1 METIP
6 ASWESGGGI
15 SGAKADLPDLPSTSS
30 PLQFGDWIHL
40 CGPVMRDLSSVA
52 SRWWDLT
59 TRQAQNHY
67 ADWKMATPLQ
77 RVQIEPRIPDE
88 LNERCY
94 GRTEQRGVH
103 LLLKAV
109 STEIQQMLVTDR
121 QLTSTAIL
129 YRLFIRYQPGGP
141 GEKSLILKELTQLP
155 KTQTMAELAT
165 ALRSWRR
172 HFGRAREVGAS
183 LPDGTL
189 LIRALE
195 VGVQQVAKENSQ
207 AAFRLA
213 QSRSALKVDEQPEP
227 TTIWDF
233 SQCLLAEAE
242 TLVLMNSSL
251 TVHADPPPL
260 KLKVFDAG
268 DGNSGFKKAGQEAAT
283 NGKGKGGTSEVPCR
297 WFRSDGGCRAG
308 KQCKFNHS
316 WDGIDDK
323 SARCWICG
331 SKEHRKNDCK
341 VKGSGPRRDEPKG
354 SGGGSNALH
363 GNGNNKSGGGGTTPS
378 TSSTPSAMTPVKPK
392 INEMTAASATT
403 ATTTPGELK
412 TGNSGGEKVDAG
424 KDMGENGGDG
434 GGKSSRTDELLQE
447 ATQLLKTL
455 RVQPGNPKMKVM
467 QIGGLDRIEENM
479 VLIDSGAT
487 HGLRP
492 AVDFDEWNKAS
503 PTTVQLATGSTQAFR
518 LKPNT
523 KILLGHPTDS
533 TAWIV
538 PMGGLAE
545 LDFILEWKENLCS
558 LKDDVGRS
566 LNVTV
571 INGCPMLTR
580 EEGQMVLQW
589 LEGYQVHQWRKMAVL
604 KTIFT
609 RPEEVDK
616 SQLDLELALT
626 MKLRQQF
633 PDLLDDIMAKIVPRM
648 EMIKTENF
656 GNKLPWNRRKRRR
669 LKTAK
674 HVVIHLF
681 SGPDQAFWDKQCAS
695 TTTEVLCIDTTTST
709 PANLHDR
716 FVYGFLVALC
726 ASGKV
731 RSILAGP
738 PCRTLSALR
747 YQNDEGPGILRTEE
761 FPYGVPDLSAGDQEL
776 VSGDS
781 VLMFRFWSLYIL
793 AEEFK
798 PISMPPTQFFMEQ
811 PEDPARYR
819 NAQDVEEHKYFSI
832 FRTREWQQM
841 AETFGIRLVHFDQF
855 PMGHPKRKPTTLA
868 TNVPEMMQ
876 LQDIRG
882 APTNEAELTNQ
893 FRSLPLTKR
902 LDESKKWAAWAPG
915 LKLAI
920 ATVIRQ
926 HVNMLDQERVA
937 QQWAEPALLRPR
949 SESPE
954 QHQEHFSVPQF
965 EPDSVQSRNE
975 PSSVR
980 QQQGPASVQN
990 QIKPTVQALGVVALE
1005 QWKKHFLNDHMPARR
1020 DCSHCVRAQGRSK
1033 PHRRVQHPESYT
1045 LSIDLSGK
1053 MSEGMDQNAQGVK
1066 YMMVGCY
1073 TMPISKDR
1081 RSLIPVP
1088 GQEHEEQDQPLPGV
1102 DEDIE
1107 GIQMDEEDHVPPDD
1121 DVLLEEDEPMEE
1133 GDERHVR
1140 SAQSMCATWQRLVDE
1155 AQNVAVHQI
1164 TFVEPLKS
1172 RAVKHVLPALA
1183 RMYCRLRSLG
1193 LPLYRLHSD
1202 RAKEFCSEPVRT
1214 WALERDILITM
1225 TPGSSFKANGRVEG
1239 EMNTIKKS
1247 IRTLIS
1253 AQLSTL
1259 QQWPLAARHIGERR
1273 LRAQLQLL
1281 GWPVGRMLRFGAT
1294 AYALR
1299 KSWQARYVAW
1309 RDIREEVKIL
1319 GPDMN
1324 SSLTNTGYY
1333 VESKTTGRR
1342 FYTDDVVIPEAQQ
1355 PAVEDQVLYLPERAE
1370 DAAPMR
1376 RHRTKEK
1383 VPAISMMNMEGERV
1397 ITQRF
1402 SDMFDNDPYYVNS
1415 SDSWTLGTDDQSSA
1429 SSSPKRTT
1437 DLEEEWWIGVGDV
1450 EEAPNNRA
1458 GSSYP
1463 VASNAA
1469 ALRALH
1475 VNLTN
1480 HVGDEMQKLDAVS
1493 SDQAWWLGAVSDAI
1507 KMRNMVEQRLQDLHE
1522 QDAQDQQHN
1531 MEQEFLVTRTIGN
1544 AEVWA
1549 DLEAWSPSIK
1559 QEYDQLVKKKCAVR
1573 QITKSQL
1580 QQMASELKLPI
1591 EILPGKMV
1599 HTRKSGTGAYRSRA
1613 VICGNYAGPE
1623 NNEHY
1628 AGGVDVGS
1636 KFERW

>member
-1 METIP
+1 
-6 ASWESGGGI
+6 
-15 SGAKADLPDLPSTSS
+15 
-30 PLQFGDWIHL
+30 
-40 CGPVMRDLSSVA
+40 
-52 SRWWDLT
+52 
-59 TRQAQNHY
+59 
-67 ADWKMATPLQ
+67 
-77 RVQIEPRIPDE
+77 
-88 LNERCY
+88 
-94 GRTEQRGVH
+94 
-103 LLLKAV
+103 
-109 STEIQQMLVTDR
+109 
-121 QLTSTAIL
+121 
-129 YRLFIRYQPGGP
+129 
-141 GEKSLILKELTQLP
+141 
-155 KTQTMAELAT
+155 
-165 ALRSWRR
+165 
-172 HFGRAREVGAS
+172 
-183 LPDGTL
+183 
-189 LIRALE
+189 
-195 VGVQQVAKENSQ
+195 
-207 AAFRLA
+207 
-213 QSRSALKVDEQPEP
+213 
-227 TTIWDF
+227 
-233 SQCLLAEAE
+233 
-242 TLVLMNSSL
+242 
-251 TVHADPPPL
+251 
-260 KLKVFDAG
+260 
-268 DGNSGFKKAGQEAAT
+268 
-283 NGKGKGGTSEVPCR
+283 
-297 WFRSDGGCRAG
+297 
-308 KQCKFNHS
+308 
-316 WDGIDDK
+316 
-323 SARCWICG
+323 
-331 SKEHRKNDCK
+331 
-341 VKGSGPRRDEPKG
+341 
-354 SGGGSNALH
+354 
-363 GNGNNKSGGGGTTPS
+363 
-378 TSSTPSAMTPVKPK
+378 
-392 INEMTAASATT
+392 
-403 ATTTPGELK
+403 
-412 TGNSGGEKVDAG
+412 
-424 KDMGENGGDG
+424 
-434 GGKSSRTDELLQE
+434 
-447 ATQLLKTL
+447 
-455 RVQPGNPKMKVM
+455 
-467 QIGGLDRIEENM
+467 
-479 VLIDSGAT
+479 
-487 HGLRP
+487 
-492 AVDFDEWNKAS
+492 
-503 PTTVQLATGSTQAFR
+503 
-518 LKPNT
+518 
-523 KILLGHPTDS
+523 
-533 TAWIV
+533 
-538 PMGGLAE
+538 
-545 LDFILEWKENLCS
+545 
-558 LKDDVGRS
+558 
-566 LNVTV
+566 
-571 INGCPMLTR
+571 
-580 EEGQMVLQW
+580 
-589 LEGYQVHQWRKMAVL
+589 
-604 KTIFT
+604 
-609 RPEEVDK
+609 
-616 SQLDLELALT
+616 
-626 MKLRQQF
+626 
-633 PDLLDDIMAKIVPRM
+633 
-648 EMIKTENF
+648 
-656 GNKLPWNRRKRRR
+656 
-669 LKTAK
+669 
-674 HVVIHLF
+674 
-681 SGPDQAFWDKQCAS
+681 
-695 TTTEVLCIDTTTST
+695 
-709 PANLHDR
+709 
-716 FVYGFLVALC
+716 
-726 ASGKV
+726 
-731 RSILAGP
+731 
-738 PCRTLSALR
+738 
-747 YQNDEGPGILRTEE
+747 
-761 FPYGVPDLSAGDQEL
+761 
-776 VSGDS
+776 
-781 VLMFRFWSLYIL
+781 
-793 AEEFK
+793 
-798 PISMPPTQFFMEQ
+798 
-811 PEDPARYR
+811 
-819 NAQDVEEHKYFSI
+819 
-832 FRTREWQQM
+832 M

-868 TNVPEMMQ
+868 TNVPEMIQ

-920 ATVIRQ
+920 ATVIRE

-1121 DVLLEEDEPMEE
+1121 DVLLEEGEPMEE

-1463 VASNAA
+1463 VASSAA

-1559 QEYDQLVKKKCAVR
+1559 QECDQLVKKKCAVR

-1613 VICGNYAGPE
+1613 VSCGNYAGPD

-1628 AGGVDVGS
+1628 AGGVDGQQVRTMVRLAALKRWQIGGTDIRTAFLNAPRRDKHRLIAMEIPSVFRRLQLAESQDIWLVDKALYGLTTSPRDWGLHRDEVLPTVKWHRHREGRETFGS
-1636 KFERW
+1636 FKKTPDENVWRLEEEDKITGEVHWTGLMSVYVDDLLLAAESGALDAAAAAIENVWAISTLEKTGEDQMVKYCGFEIEQAPNEDGYVISQKKYEQEMVQRFGINRTSDFPQVRLSEDDEFPTEGIQPADIKTAQSMAGALLWLTYADQTGHSDGSVCSV